1 MKTAFNIRADQR
13 KSIHHGHSTIGISAS
28 SILRLVTQSILGLAI
43 VFGTATSASAQG
55 IPEVGAAYP
64 DFVLP
69 SIDDQRP
76 VRLSDFRG
84 KKVLLIHF
92 ASW

>member
-1 MKTAFNIRADQR
+1 MRIRMVRRAC
-13 KSIHHGHSTIGISAS
+13 S
-28 SILRLVTQSILGLAI
+28 LAA
-43 VFGTATSASAQG
+43 VLLAAGVPASAQDYA
-55 IPEVGAAYP
+55 PRVGQPHP

-69 SIDDQRP
+69 EITSGQP
-76 VRLSDFRG
+76 VALSRFRG

>member
-1 MKTAFNIRADQR
+1 MSFLRA
-13 KSIHHGHSTIGISAS
+13 SLPLAC
-28 SILRLVTQSILGLAI
+28 LAI
-43 VFGTATSASAQG
+43 SFLVPQIASGQYRATANQPHA
-55 IPEVGAAYP
+55 

-69 SIDDQRP
+69 RIDNREP
-76 VRLSDFRG
+76 VALSQFRG

>member
-1 MKTAFNIRADQR
+1 MLPAANRCL
-13 KSIHHGHSTIGISAS
+13 
-28 SILRLVTQSILGLAI
+28 ILELVTFIVVSSSLATRSTADYEPI
-43 VFGTATSASAQG
+43 VGQPH
-55 IPEVGAAYP
+55 I

-69 SIDDQRP
+69 RIDNRQP
-76 VRLSDFRG
+76 VALSQFRG

>member
-1 MKTAFNIRADQR
+1 MARACR
-13 KSIHHGHSTIGISAS
+13 LLTIAGTVAAA
-28 SILRLVTQSILGLAI
+28 LLAAPNHP
-43 VFGTATSASAQG
+43 VRGEYQPQVDA
-55 IPEVGAAYP
+55 PHP

-69 SIDDQRP
+69 RIDNREAVSLAQY
-76 VRLSDFRG
+76 RG